1 MFEKLRK
8 AIHRRKQNRNNDI
21 DTISLMESEV
31 AQEVIDYFE
40 KRIRLE
46 KTLTPQK
53 IIKEIFDKAEKI
65 DLIDRIKRHYS
76 QGPFVILFLGTNGAG
91 KTTTIA
97 KIANL
102 LRKNGISVVLA
113 ATDTHRAGAIEQ
125 LRQHG
130 KRLRIKVITQ
140 KYGADPSAVATD
152 AIQYAAKHAIQV
164 TLIDTAGR
172 MNNSKPLMNELNS
185 LQQVV
190 KVTKP
195 DMKIFIGDALTGN
208 DAIDQAK
215 IFHNYTEFDGVIMTK
230 MDVDTKGGSAI
241 SISYI
246 TSKPILYVG
255 TGQRYDD
262 LQSFDSEKFIEKL
275 EEEHIGA

>member
-8 AIHRRKQNRNNDI
+8 AIHRRKGNRNNDI
-21 DTISLMESEV
+21 DTISLMESDV
-31 AQEVIDYFE
+31 AQEVIEYFE
-40 KRIRLE
+40 KRLRLD

-53 IIKEIFDKAEKI
+53 IIKAIFDKAEKI
-65 DLIDRIKRHYS
+65 DLIDRIKSHYS
-76 QGPFVILFLGTNGAG
+76 QGPFVILFLGTNGTG

-97 KIANL
+97 KMANL

-113 ATDTHRAGAIEQ
+113 AADTHRAGAMEQ
-125 LRQHG
+125 LQEHG
-130 KRLRIKVITQ
+130 KRLGVKVIAQ
-140 KYGADPSAVATD
+140 KYGADPSAVARD
-152 AIQYAAKHAIQV
+152 AIEYATKHAIEV

-172 MNNSKPLMNELNS
+172 MNNSKPLMNELNK
-185 LQQVV
+185 VV
-190 KVTKP
+190 RVTKP
-195 DMKIFIGDALTGN
+195 DMKIFIGDAFTGN

-215 IFHNYTEFDGVIMTK
+215 KFYNYTEFDGVIMTK

-255 TGQRYDD
+255 TGQGYDD

-275 EEEHIGA
+275 EEEPIGA